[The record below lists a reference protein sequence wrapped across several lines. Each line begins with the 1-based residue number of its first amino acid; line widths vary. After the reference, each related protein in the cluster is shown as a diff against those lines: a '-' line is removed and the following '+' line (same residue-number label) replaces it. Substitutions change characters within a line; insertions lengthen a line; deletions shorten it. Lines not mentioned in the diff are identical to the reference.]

1 MLNPNSRSLYTSA
14 LTPPPGMIFDEAVA
28 TTFSMDPALLL
39 EAPVYLALMSAD
51 GQTDPDPLAVLE
63 AIRRYSKRIT
73 VYVQRGRIQVPQI
86 ARPNPLFG
94 FLEDM
99 VVEVT
104 APGGG
109 VFHPKV
115 WAIRFVSPDQ
125 SSALYRLV
133 VLTRNMTTDQSWDL
147 SLQLEG
153 SIAGRKSKSNKP
165 LAHFFNM
172 LPGLAT
178 GSVAAGRVEQA
189 RRFAEAL
196 HRVQW
201 ELPDGFDELSFY
213 LPGTQGFDWEPPEAN
228 RMAVISPFC
237 SDQVLQTLAKQSK
250 TADALISRPESL
262 SGLKPET
269 LALFTHCLQLDEA
282 AETEDGEED
291 DTAEHPLATSLHA
304 KVFLF
309 ETRYYSDYTHV
320 VMGSANATNAAL
332 NAAKN
337 IEILV
342 GLVGKKSKVGGID
355 ELLGADGLGEYL
367 VDFDSSK
374 ETEIDA
380 VRKEAEDCVERARSR
395 LSEVALAIE
404 CNPGSKEG
412 LWALLLT
419 GRIPSLEGIVSA
431 SAWPITVAREFSVN
445 VNDNDADD
453 PIRLGEFSASSVTG
467 LIAFELKTH
476 HPDVTARFVLN
487 LPVTGIPEERDS
499 AILQTVI
506 SNQDGFIR
514 YLLLLLGDDTA
525 SGFESGSGAGWA
537 KWLARLAA
545 GEDIPLL
552 EELTRT
558 YSRHPERLSEISG
571 LVRDLS
577 QGSQNAIVPEDFLNL
592 WSVFESAVSESTTGA
607 RDA

>member
-39 EAPVYLALMSAD
+39 EAPVYLALMAAD

-86 ARPNPLFG
+86 AKPNPLFG

-109 VFHPKV
+109 VFHSKV

-125 SSALYRLV
+125 SSSMYRLV

-153 SIAGRKSKSNKP
+153 SLAGRKTKLNRP

-178 GSVAAGRVEQA
+178 GSVEAGRVEQA
-189 RRFAEAL
+189 LRFAEAL

-201 ELPDGFDELSFY
+201 ELPDGFDELAFY
-213 LPGTQGFDWEPPEAN
+213 LPGIQGFDWEPPVAD
-228 RMAVISPFC
+228 RMAIISPFC
-237 SDQVLQTLAKQSK
+237 SDLVLGTLAKQSK
-250 TADALISRPESL
+250 SADALISRPESL
-262 SGLKPET
+262 SALKRET
-269 LALFTHCLQLDEA
+269 LALFTHCLHLDEA

-291 DTAEHPLATSLHA
+291 DTTEHPLATGLHA
-304 KVFLF
+304 KVYLF

-320 VMGSANATNAAL
+320 IMGSANATNAAL
-332 NAAKN
+332 NAEKN
-337 IEILV
+337 IEILI
-342 GLVGKKSKVGGID
+342 GLVGKRSNVGGID

-367 VDFDSSK
+367 VDFDTTR
-374 ETEIDA
+374 EAVIDA
-380 VRKEAEDCVERARSR
+380 VRRDAEQCVERARSSLCEAA
-395 LSEVALAIE
+395 LSME
-404 CNPGSKEG
+404 CSPGSKEG
-412 LWALLLT
+412 LWALVLT
-419 GRIPSLEGIVSA
+419 GSIPSLDGIVSA
-431 SAWPITVAREFSVN
+431 SAWPITVTRDFSVN
-445 VNDNDADD
+445 IVGSDS
-453 PIRLGEFSASSVTG
+453 PVRIKLGEFSASSVTG
-467 LIAFELKTH
+467 LIAFEFITN
-476 HPDVTARFVLN
+476 HPDVKARFVLN
-487 LPVTGIPEERDS
+487 LPVTGVPGERDA

-525 SGFESGSGAGWA
+525 SGLDPGSGAGWA

-577 QGSQNAIVPEDFLNL
+577 RGSQNSIIPEDFLSL
-592 WSVFESAVSESTTGA
+592 WTVFESAIEA